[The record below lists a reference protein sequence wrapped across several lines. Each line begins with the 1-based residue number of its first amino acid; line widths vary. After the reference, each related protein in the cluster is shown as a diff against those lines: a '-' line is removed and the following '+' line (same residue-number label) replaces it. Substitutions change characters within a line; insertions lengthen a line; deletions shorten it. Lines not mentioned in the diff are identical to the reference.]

1 MTQYLLIGS
10 VEATSGK
17 SATILGIGSQLQ
29 EKGISFTYA
38 KPLGTCY
45 NKEKVELDL
54 DFINSVMSLGAASS
68 LQPLL
73 SLDDETIA
81 KRISGKDSTNYTEAI
96 SKYLKADTDLI
107 LLEGAGNL
115 SEGRLFDLSIAQ
127 IAEKVKA
134 KVLLVAR
141 YHSLEVVESLL
152 KAKDELGEKLIGVI
166 INDIPEADLN
176 WLQTQLEAFLE
187 NKGISVLG
195 MLPRNKILRSISVR
209 QIAEQ
214 LSAKVLCGQEQLDL
228 MVESLTVG
236 AMNVSSA
243 MEYFRQRENMAVVTG
258 GDRTDLQLAAL
269 DTSTNCIIL
278 TGHVPPQELILN
290 RAKQLGVPI
299 LSVNLDTLSTVEII
313 DSAFGNVRIQEPIK
327 VQCIKYLMA
336 KHFAIDKLLEKPELK
351 PAVTA

>member
-1 MTQYLLIGS
+1 VTKHLLIGS

-17 SATILGIGSQLQ
+17 SATILGIGSQLL

-45 NKEKVELDL
+45 NKNNVELDL
-54 DFINSVMSLGAASS
+54 DFINSVMSLGSTAS

-81 KRISGKDSTNYTEAI
+81 KRISGEDATNYGEAI
-96 SKYLKADTDLI
+96 SEYLKTDSDLI

-115 SEGRLFDLSIAQ
+115 SEGRIFDLSLTQ
-127 IAEKVKA
+127 IAEKINA

-141 YHSLEVVESLL
+141 YHSLEVVESIL
-152 KAKDELGEKLIGVI
+152 KAKDDLREQLIGVI
-166 INDIPEADLN
+166 INDIPAEDLN
-176 WLQTQLEAFLE
+176 SLQSKLEPFLE
-187 NKGISVLG
+187 NQGISVLG
-195 MLPRNKILRSISVR
+195 MLPSNKILRSISVR

-214 LSAKVLCGQEQLDL
+214 LSAKVLCCQDHLDL
-228 MVESLTVG
+228 MVETLTVG

-258 GDRTDLQLAAL
+258 GGRTDLQLAAL
-269 DTSTNCIIL
+269 ETSTNCLIL
-278 TGHVPPQELILN
+278 TGHVPPQELTIN
-290 RAKQLGVPI
+290 RAKELGVPI
-299 LSVNLDTLSTVEII
+299 MSVELDTLSTIEIV
-313 DSAFGNVRIQEPIK
+313 DRAFGNVRIQEPIK

-336 KHFAIDKLLEKPELK
+336 KYFAIDKLLEKLELK